1 MRSLF
6 QTNQGFII
14 IIIIIIIVVVIF
26 VKVFVDETFVFS

>member
-14 IIIIIIIVVVIF
+14 VIIIVVVIF

>member
-1 MRSLF
+1 MRSPF

-14 IIIIIIIVVVIF
+14 MIIIIIVVVTF

>member
-6 QTNQGFII
+6 QTNQGF
-14 IIIIIIIVVVIF
+14 IIIIIIVVVIF

>member
-1 MRSLF
+1 MRSPF

-14 IIIIIIIVVVIF
+14 IIIIIVVVTF

>member
-14 IIIIIIIVVVIF
+14 IIIIIVVVTF

>member
-1 MRSLF
+1 MRSPF

-14 IIIIIIIVVVIF
+14 IIIIIVVVVIF

>member
-1 MRSLF
+1 MRSRF
-6 QTNQGFII
+6 QTNQGF